1 MQMVPHGVNALRQ
14 AIERVYSD
22 HRQGL
27 YTLALAI
34 TRCPGRAEDAVQE
47 AFARLWSRR
56 IRPSGDLVPYV
67 FAAVRNAA
75 IDQVR
80 RRPPDAREPDASI
93 YNGLPEDPS
102 AASVTAERHRILEA
116 AVLALP
122 QEQREAVV
130 LKIYGGLTFQQVA
143 ETLDAPLQTVASR
156 YRRALEQIGR
166 RVQPLLEP
174 CDE

>member
-1 MQMVPHGVNALRQ
+1 LRQ

-34 TRCPGRAEDAVQE
+34 TRCPARAEDAVQE

-56 IRPSGDLVPYV
+56 NRPVGDLVPYI

-80 RRPPDAREPDASI
+80 RRPPEDGKPAVFI

-102 AASVTAERHRILEA
+102 AASVTAEEHRLLAA
-116 AVLALP
+116 AVQALP
-122 QEQREAVV
+122 EDQRETVI

-143 ETLDAPLQTVASR
+143 EVVGAPLQTVASR
-156 YRRALEQIGR
+156 YRRALAQIGR
-166 RVQPLLEP
+166 RVRPRLEP
-174 CDE
+174 NDA

>member
-1 MQMVPHGVNALRQ
+1 MALRGADALRQ
-14 AIERVYSD
+14 AIERVYCD

-80 RRPPDAREPDASI
+80 RRPPELREPDASI
-93 YNGLPEDPS
+93 FNGLSEDAS
-102 AASVTAERHRILEA
+102 SASVTAEEHRLLES
-116 AVLALP
+116 AVRALP
-122 QEQREAVV
+122 DDQRETVV

-166 RVQPLLEP
+166 RVKPVLEP
-174 CDE
+174 RDE

>member
-1 MQMVPHGVNALRQ
+1 LRQ

-56 IRPSGDLVPYV
+56 TGPVGDLVPYV

-80 RRPPDAREPDASI
+80 RRPPEVSEQAVSI

-102 AASVTAERHRILEA
+102 AASVTAEQHRILEA

-122 QEQREAVV
+122 QDQREAVV

-143 ETLDAPLQTVASR
+143 ETVDAPLQTVASR

-166 RVQPLLEP
+166 RVRPRLEAN
-174 CDE
+174 DA